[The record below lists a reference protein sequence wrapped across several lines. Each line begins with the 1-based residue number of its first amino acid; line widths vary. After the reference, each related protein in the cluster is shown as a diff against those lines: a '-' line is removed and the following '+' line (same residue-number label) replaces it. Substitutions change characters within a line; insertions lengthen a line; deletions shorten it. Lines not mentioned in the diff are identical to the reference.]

1 MLRPATK
8 MTSLWEALQSTKSGG
23 IEGFLDTVS
32 VLNLAK
38 YLFRT
43 GTDLETIIEM
53 VIFLSLQQ
61 TSTLLTGKEA

>member
-32 VLNLAK
+32 VLNLDK